1 MEELKRFLAICIAV
15 IVTANVFAYNF
26 RVDGIYYNINS
37 DETTVSVTYLSTVS
51 YNNENAYQGDVVIP
65 STVTYNDVTY
75 TVTAIDGYA
84 FRNCYGMTSIIIP
97 SSVTTIGEGAFYYCT
112 GLTEITLTESITSID
127 SWTFAGCSN
136 LTTVNI
142 PNTVTA
148 IGNYTFSYCSALS
161 SLTIPKNVTTIGAY
175 AFGNTGLTE
184 LICLAQ
190 TPPTI
195 DPLTFYYVSRIDL
208 TVYVPCGKADIYS
221 NDEYWGVFEN
231 IQENCSS
238 LETASQEGIINIY
251 PNPARENIILEAN
264 EDVFIYNSL
273 GQIVKQINNPKGETV
288 INVNKLHNGIYYV
301 RIGDKKQK
309 FIKE

>member
-1 MEELKRFLAICIAV
+1 MKQLKRFLAVFIAV
-15 IVTANVFAYNF
+15 LVSANVFAYNF
-26 RVDGIYYNINS
+26 RVDGIYYNINP
-37 DETTVSVTYLSTVS
+37 DDTTVSVTYLSNIS

-65 STVTYNDVTY
+65 STVTYNEVTY
-75 TVTAIDGYA
+75 TVTAIDEYA
-84 FRNCYGMTSIIIP
+84 FRNCYGMTSISIP
-97 SSVTTIGEGAFYYCT
+97 TSVTTIGEGAFYFCT
-112 GLTEITLTESITSID
+112 GLTEITLPESITSID
-127 SWTFAGCSN
+127 SWTFSGCSN

-208 TVYVPCGKADIYS
+208 TLYVPCGKISSYS
-221 NDEYWGVFEN
+221 NAEYWNQFEN
-231 IQENCSS
+231 IQEICSL
-238 LETASQEGIINIY
+238 LEAVSQKDTINIY
-251 PNPARENIILEAN
+251 PNPTRENIILNAN
-264 EDVFIYNSL
+264 EDVFIYNNL
-273 GQIVKQINNPKGETV
+273 GQIVKQINNPKGKTV
-288 INVNKLHNGIYYV
+288 INVAELKKGIYYL
-301 RIGDKKQK
+301 RTGDKKQK